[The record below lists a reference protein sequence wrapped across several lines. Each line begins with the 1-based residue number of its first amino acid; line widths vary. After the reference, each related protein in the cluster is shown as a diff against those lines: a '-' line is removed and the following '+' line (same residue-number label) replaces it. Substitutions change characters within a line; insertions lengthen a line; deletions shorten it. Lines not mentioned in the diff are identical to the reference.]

1 MALPYQ
7 ICTVRGMTGSSV
19 QLSHLFPR
27 PCLMLLK
34 IEAEAYAYH
43 PSLLR
48 DLGAS
53 LK

>member
-1 MALPYQ
+1 L
-7 ICTVRGMTGSSV
+7 VW

-34 IEAEAYAYH
+34 IEAYSYC

-48 DLGAS
+48 DLHGCEY
-53 LK
+53 KW